1 MYSRSLFTRWAMLV
15 WVLQLM
21 PMAPAGNEGL
31 EFPTQAKAGLNG
43 ALLHQ
48 GSIYAAAVFSRPVR
62 SPAACAAAGALKA
75 ACKPDPS
82 GVPFPVHG
90 SQPLAAWKSPL
101 LPSVMSWNPAAWT
114 AC

>member
-1 MYSRSLFTRWAMLV
+1 MAAPGLRWEKGEKGCRGTAITGRDCDASFAVLV
-15 WVLQLM
+15 W
-21 PMAPAGNEGL
+21 PPAGKEGL

-48 GSIYAAAVFSRPVR
+48 GSIYAAAVFSRP

-90 SQPLAAWKSPL
+90 SQPL
-101 LPSVMSWNPAAWT
+101 
-114 AC
+114 